1 MPLWRNVVRGLL
13 AVLVGVS
20 VLFQVG
26 AMVFDGDGLE
36 ALGRSLLM
44 GVVMTVATASAVV
57 PGWLVLSGK
66 QSVATP
72 WLAMLASAAMLL
84 VYMLIGFAIAGDG
97 LDLITFAIAVGM
109 GAAFGAIFWVGAF
122 GFQRRVQLGRPQ
134 DAP

>member
-97 LDLITFAIAVGM
+97 LDPITFAIAVGM